1 MNEARDEEKPHYH
14 GHRQRL
20 RERFRAAGE
29 DALADYEMLELVLY
43 RALPR
48 RDIKPLAK
56 QLIARFGTFA
66 EVIAAAPERL
76 AEMDGLGDSAIGDL
90 KIIEAAARRLLKIN
104 MQKRQ
109 TLGSFRELIDYCRAA
124 MAYAEREEFRVLFL
138 NKRNDLIADEVQG
151 KGTIDHTPVYIR
163 EVVRRTLELGA
174 SAIILVHNHPSGD
187 CTPSTADVRMTL
199 EIIAASKP
207 MGIVVHDHLIV
218 GRDGHTSLKALNLI

>member
-1 MNEARDEEKPHYH
+1 MAS
-14 GHRQRL
+14 
-20 RERFRAAGE
+20 GE

>member
-1 MNEARDEEKPHYH
+1 MSPPNGEDQPHFH

-20 RERFRAAGE
+20 RERFRQAGE
-29 DALADYEMLELVLY
+29 DALADYEILELVLY

-66 EVIAAAPERL
+66 EVIAAATQRL
-76 AEMDGLGDSAIGDL
+76 AEVDGLGEGAIGDL

-104 MQKRQ
+104 VSTRQ

-124 MAYAEREEFRVLFL
+124 MAFAEREEFRVLFL
-138 NKRNDLIADEVQG
+138 NKRNVLIADEVQG

-199 EIIAASKP
+199 DIIAAAKP

-218 GRDGHTSLKALNLI
+218 GRDGHASLKGLKLI